1 MLIMEEVA
9 EAERH
14 VAEGEEH
21 LSRQRAVID
30 RLGFDGH
37 DTAKA
42 EALFRQF
49 QQIQAMHIAHR
60 DRLRRELDT
69 VQR

>member
-1 MLIMEEVA
+1 MEEVA

-21 LSRQRAVID
+21 LSRQRAVYLN
-30 RLGFDGH
+30 RFGSDGH
-37 DTAKA
+37 DNCQGGSLIPSIPANK
-42 EALFRQF
+42 
-49 QQIQAMHIAHR
+49 AMHIAHR